1 MDGINSGSFRFSGLA
16 TGLDTAALVEA
27 FLQLE
32 RRPLDL
38 VEERKEGL
46 EKQQSLF
53 RDLNTRLL
61 ALRDAARALD
71 NQNPRLSGPT
81 LDEEFLAY
89 SAASSDDGVLTGTA
103 NGNAAVGST
112 SIRVLSLASVARR
125 VSTAFSSDTD
135 PIASSGDTLSIDY
148 GGDESIDITVGAA
161 GASLRDLRDL
171 VNSDPSNGGEVRA
184 EVLFD
189 GSAYRLIVS
198 GGRTGAGND
207 VALTTTIAGEGGNS
221 FLDVALGQDAADAR
235 LEVLGIPVTRP
246 SNEIDDVVPGVTL
259 QLRGTTDA
267 LDAGDVV
274 QLDVTRDDAA
284 IAGKLQTLIDAY
296 NGVRDFVGEQSA
308 FDEDAGRAGPLSG
321 DATIRGIEREVQKL
335 VGNQYAFS
343 GNPFGFLSQIGVS
356 FDRDGRLSLDGEKLA
371 AALKDDPIGVRE
383 LLAGDGTSDGLAT
396 ALARALEPVT
406 RSGDGSLAL
415 RDGSFD
421 DRIEEVERQIERYEA
436 RLAQREE
443 SLVRTFTGLESTV
456 SRLQSQSGF
465 LSSIVAF

>member
-246 SNEIDDVVPGVTL
+246 SNEIDDGAARRDARRRGDRGQAPNADRCLQRRARLRRRAERLRRGRGPRRTALGRRDHPRHRARGPEAGRQPVRLLRQPIRLPVADRG
-259 QLRGTTDA
+259 QLR
-267 LDAGDVV
+267 
-274 QLDVTRDDAA
+274 
-284 IAGKLQTLIDAY
+284 
-296 NGVRDFVGEQSA
+296 
-308 FDEDAGRAGPLSG
+308 P
-321 DATIRGIEREVQKL
+321 
-335 VGNQYAFS
+335 
-343 GNPFGFLSQIGVS
+343 
-356 FDRDGRLSLDGEKLA
+356 
-371 AALKDDPIGVRE
+371 
-383 LLAGDGTSDGLAT
+383 
-396 ALARALEPVT
+396 
-406 RSGDGSLAL
+406 
-415 RDGSFD
+415 
-421 DRIEEVERQIERYEA
+421 
-436 RLAQREE
+436 
-443 SLVRTFTGLESTV
+443 
-456 SRLQSQSGF
+456 
-465 LSSIVAF
+465 

>member
-1 MDGINSGSFRFSGLA
+1 MDGINSASFRFSGLA

-71 NQNPRLSGPT
+71 NQNPGLSGPT

-89 SAASSDDGVLTGTA
+89 SAASSDEGVVTA
-103 NGNAAVGST
+103 SANSNAAVGST
-112 SIRVLSLASVARR
+112 PIRVLSLASVARR
-125 VSTAFSSDTD
+125 VTTAFSSDTD
-135 PIASSGDTLSIDY
+135 AIASSGDTLSIDY
-148 GGDESIDITVGAA
+148 GGDETIDITVGAA

-171 VNSDPSNGGEVRA
+171 VNADPNNGGEVRA

-198 GGRTGAGND
+198 GGRTGADND
-207 VALTTTIAGEGGNS
+207 VAVATTIPGEGSNP
-221 FLDVALGQDAADAR
+221 FLDVALGQDAADAS

-267 LDAGDVV
+267 LDSGDVV
-274 QLDVTRDDAA
+274 QLDVTRDDEA
-284 IAGKLQTLIDAY
+284 IAGKLQGLVDAY
-296 NGVRDFVGEQSA
+296 NDVRDFVDRQSA
-308 FDEDAGRAGPLSG
+308 FDEEAGRAGPLSG
-321 DATIRGIEREVQKL
+321 DATIRGIERAVQKV
-335 VGNQYAFS
+335 VGDQYVFAD
-343 GNPFGFLSQIGVS
+343 NAFGFLSQIGVT
-356 FDRDGRLSLDGEKLA
+356 FDRDGRLGLDGEALA
-371 AALKDDPIGVRE
+371 AALEDDAIGVRE
-383 LLAGDGTSDGLAT
+383 LLAGGGSGDGIAT

-406 RSGDGSLAL
+406 RSGDGNLAV
-415 RDGSFD
+415 RDTSFD
-421 DRIEEVERQIERYEA
+421 DRIADVERQIERYET
-436 RLAQREE
+436 RLTQREE
-443 SLVRTFTGLESTV
+443 SLVRTFTALESTV

>member
-1 MDGINSGSFRFSGLA
+1 M
-16 TGLDTAALVEA
+16 
-27 FLQLE
+27 
-32 RRPLDL
+32 
-38 VEERKEGL
+38 
-46 EKQQSLF
+46 
-53 RDLNTRLL
+53 
-61 ALRDAARALD
+61 
-71 NQNPRLSGPT
+71 
-81 LDEEFLAY
+81 
-89 SAASSDDGVLTGTA
+89 
-103 NGNAAVGST
+103 
-112 SIRVLSLASVARR
+112 
-125 VSTAFSSDTD
+125 
-135 PIASSGDTLSIDY
+135 
-148 GGDESIDITVGAA
+148 
-161 GASLRDLRDL
+161 
-171 VNSDPSNGGEVRA
+171 
-184 EVLFD
+184 
-189 GSAYRLIVS
+189 
-198 GGRTGAGND
+198 
-207 VALTTTIAGEGGNS
+207 
-221 FLDVALGQDAADAR
+221 
-235 LEVLGIPVTRP
+235 
-246 SNEIDDVVPGVTL
+246 
-259 QLRGTTDA
+259 
-267 LDAGDVV
+267 V

-415 RDGSFD
+415 RAGSFD